1 MSKRRVAGEIVEK
14 KKNAGFCGQ
23 RSYMM
28 LEAEDDRESCIM
40 RCGDDDCTGW
50 SNCRQYDD
58 DLKPTDVWF
67 YHVYECQMDDVFE
80 PEEEA
85 KP

>member
-14 KKNAGFCGQ
+14 KQNAGFCGQ

-28 LEAEDDRESCIM
+28 LEAEGDREPCIL

-50 SNCRQYDD
+50 SNCRQYDEQ
-58 DLKPTDVWF
+58 LRPTDVWF

-80 PEEEA
+80 PEGEQA
-85 KP
+85 